1 MHASN
6 SRVPD
11 EQLFLSLVADLV
23 TQTWIALG
31 KIKNPVSDQIERSVP
46 AAAMLIDMLDMLVRK
61 TDGHRSPEEDQ
72 MLSESLKQLKLNYVV
87 ESNKTEET
95 VDKGTDEAGPV
106 ESDDSESPASGGT
119 KSRRMRGTPPS
130 SQEKNEP

>member
-95 VDKGTDEAGPV
+95 VDQGTDEAGPV

-119 KSRRMRGTPPS
+119 KSRSKRGTPPS
-130 SQEKNEP
+130 SQEENEP